1 MSTGEELIQKK
12 KKKKSNMFELYRQPK
27 VIKKM
32 AELKS
37 LGLNDSEISLE
48 LEKDFGLSPNQTIVK
63 KIIRAYSIRG
73 SEFLDKDKEIS
84 DVYRALLFE
93 LINECRDNIRIMRE
107 AKKILEVRMNLYNV
121 SAIVDSEKESTKK
134 LVFYI
139 KEVESSIKT
148 QNDTIRT
155 AKGILDVLSTHKK
168 EVSVSQI
175 GSVKNILGQL
185 QELENAGYITINPE
199 YKDSDVFKS
208 LDTSDNQLNKNKENE
223 KE

>member
-1 MSTGEELIQKK
+1 MEKEQSSQKK
-12 KKKKSNMFELYRQPK
+12 KKKKPEMFELYRQPK

-37 LGLNDSEISLE
+37 VGLNDSQISLE
-48 LEKDFGLSPNQTIVK
+48 LEKEFGLRPNQTIVK
-63 KIIRAYSIRG
+63 KIIQSYSIRG

-84 DVYRALLFE
+84 NLYKALLFE
-93 LINECRDNIRIMRE
+93 LINECRDNLKIMRE
-107 AKKILEVRMNLYNV
+107 AKNILQNRMNLYNV
-121 SAIVDSEKESTKK
+121 SAAVQEKDTLKK

-148 QNDTIRT
+148 QNDSIRT
-155 AKGILDVLSTHKK
+155 AKGILDVLNTHKK
-168 EVSVSQI
+168 EVNISQV
-175 GSVKNILGQL
+175 GSVKNILSQL

-208 LDTSDNQLNKNKENE
+208 LDTSEDKLNENKKSEDD
-223 KE
+223 

>member
-1 MSTGEELIQKK
+1 MKMEKEQSSQKK
-12 KKKKSNMFELYRQPK
+12 KKKKPEMFELYRQPK

-37 LGLNDSEISLE
+37 VGLNDSQISLE
-48 LEKDFGLSPNQTIVK
+48 LEKEFGLRPNQTIVK
-63 KIIRAYSIRG
+63 KIIQSYSIRG

-84 DVYRALLFE
+84 NLYKALLFE
-93 LINECRDNIRIMRE
+93 LINECRDNLKIMRE
-107 AKKILEVRMNLYNV
+107 AKNILQNRMNLYNV
-121 SAIVDSEKESTKK
+121 SAAVQEKDTLKK

-148 QNDTIRT
+148 QNDSIRT
-155 AKGILDVLSTHKK
+155 AKGILDVLNTHKK
-168 EVSVSQI
+168 EVNISQV
-175 GSVKNILGQL
+175 GSVKNILSQL

-208 LDTSDNQLNKNKENE
+208 LDTSEDKLNENKKSEDD
-223 KE
+223 